1 MVNISAVVLP
11 SPQAICF
18 KYIRGYLGAALN
30 QKIAKTEIKLR
41 FSEKKKK
48 LERKNKEKELMQT
61 FWDHFCSTFKHLENT
76 FIHSKEQQSIFLL
89 TKT

>member
-48 LERKNKEKELMQT
+48 NWKEK
-61 FWDHFCSTFKHLENT
+61 
-76 FIHSKEQQSIFLL
+76 
-89 TKT
+89 TKKRN

>member
-41 FSEKKKK
+41 FSEKKKNGK
-48 LERKNKEKELMQT
+48 KKIKKRN
-61 FWDHFCSTFKHLENT
+61 
-76 FIHSKEQQSIFLL
+76 
-89 TKT
+89 

>member
-41 FSEKKKK
+41 FSEKKKW
-48 LERKNKEKELMQT
+48 KEKI
-61 FWDHFCSTFKHLENT
+61 KKRN
-76 FIHSKEQQSIFLL
+76 
-89 TKT
+89 